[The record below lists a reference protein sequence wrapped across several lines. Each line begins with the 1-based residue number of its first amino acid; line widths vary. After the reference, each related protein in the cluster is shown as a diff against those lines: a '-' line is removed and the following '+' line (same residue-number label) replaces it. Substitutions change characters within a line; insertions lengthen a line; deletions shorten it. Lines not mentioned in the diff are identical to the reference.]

1 MGNSREQRATRR
13 LILFALSTQLTCL
26 AMACGTSEEPEQ
38 ATPAPILDA
47 GVVPAIGGGATP
59 GGAGIAPGAGTG
71 GTSTSV
77 SPIVPPAPATAG
89 GSTLPPNAGATAGA
103 GGTRGGG
110 LLAGLAGLAGGGAG
124 LIGGTGLIGGA
135 GIPGLT
141 GGGGVAGGAGGG
153 TAGGAPAPVPNAPPG
168 PDDGDPG
175 QPVIAIPNVKCGPN
189 PSLFGLTTTNVVI
202 GGRNVHVSYPCNKR
216 KGAPAT
222 FILNLHGTMPAE
234 ELKLYQVAYFAATNY
249 VTSHNLIT
257 VAPISAGSQWG
268 NDDGGK
274 DAGHLKEVVAWTY
287 NTFKDFD
294 IRSMWIGGH
303 SWGAMFTTTYACSPE
318 FQDKVRGVILMSTF
332 PMMPACANRISVI
345 NTNAENDLA
354 GPLPQG
360 SIPMSHGC
368 SAEMKTKL
376 GNNDFTLWPNCTK
389 GFVHANYLMFGK
401 AHADYMDDVVV
412 KSIVDLIKQSRP

>member
-1 MGNSREQRATRR
+1 MLRETTHRPVLHQTLSALTL
-13 LILFALSTQLTCL
+13 LITIALG
-26 AMACGTSEEPEQ
+26 CGDGGGEETAPVGGAQ
-38 ATPAPILDA
+38 PPTTPILPGAPA
-47 GVVPAIGGGATP
+47 GT
-59 GGAGIAPGAGTG
+59 AGTG
-71 GTSTSV
+71 GTAGTSAV
-77 SPIVPPAPATAG
+77 TTPVVPAAPATAG
-89 GSTLPPNAGATAGA
+89 GNSLPPNPGTAAGT

-110 LLAGLAGLAGGGAG
+110 LLAGLTGGAG
-124 LIGGTGLIGGA
+124 LIGGS
-135 GIPGLT
+135 GLT
-141 GGGGVAGGAGGG
+141 GGTGVTGGAGGTG
-153 TAGGAPAPVPNAPPG
+153 GGAPAPAPTTPAG

-175 QPVIAIPNVKCGPN
+175 QPVIAVPNVRCGPN
-189 PSLFGLTTTNVVI
+189 PSLFGLTTTNVTI

-216 KGAPAT
+216 KGAPVT

-274 DAGHLKEVVAWTY
+274 DAGHLKEVIAWTY
-287 NTFKDFD
+287 QTFKDFD

-318 FQDKVRGVILMSTF
+318 LQDKVRGVILMSTS
-332 PMMPACANRISVI
+332 PMMPACASRISVI
-345 NTNAENDLA
+345 NTNAENDIA

-360 SIPMSHGC
+360 SIPMQHGC
-368 SAEMKTKL
+368 GAEMKSKL
-376 GNNDFTLWPNCTK
+376 GNNDLTLWPNCMK
-389 GFVHANYLMFGK
+389 GFVHANYNMLGK

-412 KSIVDLIKQSRP
+412 KSIVDLIKQARP